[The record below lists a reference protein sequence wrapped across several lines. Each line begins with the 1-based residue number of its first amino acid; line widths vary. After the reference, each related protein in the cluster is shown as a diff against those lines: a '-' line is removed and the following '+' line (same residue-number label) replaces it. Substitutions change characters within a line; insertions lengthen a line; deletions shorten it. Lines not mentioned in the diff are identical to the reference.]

1 MIFIDGVQFS
11 TRSSHTQSHSQGS
24 DTLTTL
30 MEHPFLASTSHSL
43 KAMQERKISITED
56 CGSQRPIQSRWVYI
70 FQREYATVDPAL
82 VDFVGTD
89 EATTCVGLVIRNRK
103 NGMTSV
109 AHIDS
114 PNIVDIG
121 ISQMLSLLVGH
132 TSEINLD
139 VHLIGGFEDVP
150 SKHANGTNR
159 SRRSHEK
166 LDGYSYPLCT
176 KIIETLSRRQE
187 TFHIQTLLILGH
199 NTKRDSEGNAC
210 PIFSGFMIETA
221 TGSVVPAGFDRST
234 RCPDEI
240 VRRIRIGASQE
251 DPAWDGKLL
260 ETYDTRTD
268 QFVIAPASWTL
279 YRLHMALT
287 LQHLSDAEILLM
299 CSTSPSAE
307 GPDFVDHERRQWD
320 YLIKHPEWQYTF
332 PMRQP
337 RIFERTAGGWKRCS
351 VSPDDFRSTSG

>member
-82 VDFVGTD
+82 V
-89 EATTCVGLVIRNRK
+89 
-103 NGMTSV
+103 
-109 AHIDS
+109 
-114 PNIVDIG
+114 
-121 ISQMLSLLVGH
+121 
-132 TSEINLD
+132 D